1 MPTEGAAG
9 VVIDVT
15 MLDSGGDPDDHDDDV
30 WRRQLVTPVNP
41 VPPTSTAPDAGD
53 LALEDTPPSD
63 FLGFEL
69 LLGEEDR
76 ALLERVRSFMTTDVE
91 PIINEHWTRAS
102 FPHEIVPGLAA
113 LGIAGLAF
121 DGPGCPGRGALVDGM
136 VAMELARVDP
146 SIATFMGV
154 HGGLAM
160 GSIDLCGSDEQ
171 RERWL
176 PAMARME
183 LIGAFG
189 LTEPEVGS
197 AISQGLATRAR
208 RDGDDWVLD
217 GEKKWIGN
225 AAFADLVVI
234 WARDEADGQVKG
246 FVVEKD
252 TKGMTFD
259 KQEDKI
265 ALRVVQNAEIHLRGV
280 RVPETNRLQRAES
293 FRSTADVLRVTR
305 MGVAWQA
312 AGCARGAYE
321 HALRYTKERQQFGR
335 PIASF
340 QLVQDL
346 LVKMLANVT
355 AATAMNVRA
364 SQLQDAGLLRDE
376 HASLCKVHST
386 VRMREAVGWAREVLG
401 GNGILLEHHVGRFVA
416 DAEAIY
422 SYEGTREIN
431 TLIVGRAITGESAFV

>member
-1 MPTEGAAG
+1 MSEFDGRRLAG
-9 VVIDVT
+9 R
-15 MLDSGGDPDDHDDDV
+15 S
-30 WRRQLVTPVNP
+30 
-41 VPPTSTAPDAGD
+41 
-53 LALEDTPPSD
+53 LEDSPFSD

-69 LLGEEDR
+69 LLEDQDR
-76 ALLERVRSFMTTDVE
+76 DLLNRVRAFMNREVE
-91 PIINEHWTRAS
+91 PIINDYWTRAE
-102 FPHEIVPGLAA
+102 FPHELVPGLAK
-113 LGIAGLAF
+113 LGIAGLAY
-121 DGPGCPGRGALVDGM
+121 DGPGCPDRGALVDGM
-136 VAMELARVDP
+136 IAMELGRVDP

-160 GSIDLCGSDEQ
+160 GSIQLCGSQEQ

-176 PAMARME
+176 PAMARMD

-189 LTEPEVGS
+189 LTEPDVGS
-197 AISQGLATRAR
+197 AISNGLATSAR
-208 RDGDDWVLD
+208 RDGDEWVLN

-234 WARDEADGQVKG
+234 WARDEQDGQVKG
-246 FVVEKD
+246 FVVEKE
-252 TKGMTFD
+252 TEGMVFD

-265 ALRVVQNAEIHLRGV
+265 ALRVVQNAEIHLHDV
-280 RVPETNRLQRAES
+280 RVPEANRLQNARN

-312 AGCARGAYE
+312 TGCARGAYE
-321 HALRYTKERQQFGR
+321 HALRYTKARQQFGK

-346 LVKMLANVT
+346 LVKMLSNVT
-355 AATAMNVRA
+355 ASTAMNVRA
-364 SQLQDAGLLRDE
+364 SQLQDAGLLKDE

>member
-1 MPTEGAAG
+1 MS
-9 VVIDVT
+9 D
-15 MLDSGGDPDDHDDDV
+15 LD
-30 WRRQLVTPVNP
+30 
-41 VPPTSTAPDAGD
+41 DAGLGD
-53 LALEDTPPSD
+53 SPFSD

-69 LLGEEDR
+69 LLEEQDR
-76 ALLERVRSFMTTDVE
+76 ELLGRVRAFMNREVE
-91 PIINEHWTRAS
+91 PVINDHWTRAQ
-102 FPHEIVPGLAA
+102 FPHELVPGIAE
-113 LGIAGLAF
+113 LGIAGLAY

-136 VAMELARVDP
+136 VAMELGRVDP

-160 GSIDLCGSDEQ
+160 GSVALCGSEEQ

-183 LIGAFG
+183 LLGAFG
-189 LTEPEVGS
+189 LTEPDHGS
-197 AISQGLATRAR
+197 DISAGLSTSAR
-208 RDGDDWVLD
+208 RDGDEWILD

-234 WARDEADGQVKG
+234 WARDEEDEQVKG
-246 FVVEKD
+246 FVVEKG
-252 TKGMTFD
+252 TEGMVFE

-280 RVPETNRLQRAES
+280 RVPEANRLQLADG

-305 MGVAWQA
+305 MSVAWQA
-312 AGCARGAYE
+312 TGCARGAFE
-321 HALRYTKERQQFGR
+321 HALRYTKAREQFGR
-335 PIASF
+335 SIASF

-346 LVKMLANVT
+346 LVKMLSNVT
-355 AATAMNVRA
+355 ASTAMNVRA
-364 SQLQDAGLLRDE
+364 SQLQDAGLLKDE
-376 HASLCKVHST
+376 HASLCKAHAT
-386 VRMREAVGWAREVLG
+386 VRMREATGWAREVLG

-422 SYEGTREIN
+422 SYEGTREVN
-431 TLIVGRAITGESAFV
+431 TLIVGRAITGESAFL